1 MNDSLV
7 IALDFGTS
15 SVRAIIFD
23 SRGREVDIDGTVLDA
38 QVKYAQH
45 TTADGGVEIDADEL
59 LSHVMQCIKQ
69 ILRKSAVVRN
79 RIAGVGI
86 SCFWHSLVGVDD
98 AGRPVTPLM
107 SWADTRAAGHVPELR
122 RIVDGIDYHGRT
134 GCELHPSFWPAKL
147 LWLRDAHPDKVARV
161 RRWMGFGDYVLLR
174 LFGKTVASLSMASG
188 TGLFNQAKADWD
200 DDVLS
205 ALSIDRDQLP
215 ALTDC
220 NVSISGAMPA
230 ALGGHVL
237 SGDHMASGA
246 MPTALGRHVVSGPVD
261 EYRKPLSILADLP
274 WFPALGDGACS
285 NVGSGGV
292 DETRIAL
299 NIGTSAAMRV
309 VVPAENAHVENGLFC
324 YRVDASTALF
334 GGAFAN
340 GGNVHAWLK
349 NTLNWSDDHKFAREI
364 TQVKP
369 DGHGLTVLPFW
380 SGERSPGWHGDA
392 RATITGMNLHTT
404 PADVVRASMEACSYS
419 FDQVRRALQ
428 SRFPTATE
436 IVVSGGALAHDGMWA
451 QMLADVFGTPL
462 VTSKVAEASSRGAAM
477 IALRSLGVVKKL
489 SDVPFTRGRTFKPNM
504 DRHAIYQAAG
514 ERYNRFYKKMLDG

>member
-15 SVRAIIFD
+15 SVRAIVFD
-23 SRGREVDIDGTVLDA
+23 SRGREVDVDGSLMDA
-38 QVKYAQH
+38 QVKYAQR
-45 TTADGGVEIDADEL
+45 TTAEGGVEVDADEL

-69 ILRKSAVVRN
+69 ILRKASAVRS

-86 SCFWHSLVGVDD
+86 SCFWHSLVGVDAD
-98 AGRPVTPLM
+98 GRAVTPLM
-107 SWADTRAAGHVPELR
+107 SWADTRAAGHVPELK
-122 RIVDGIDYHGRT
+122 RIVDGLDYHGRT
-134 GCELHPSFWPAKL
+134 GCETHPSFWPAKL
-147 LWLRDAHPDKVARV
+147 LWLRKAHPDKVARV
-161 RRWMGFGDYVLLR
+161 RRWMGFGDYVMLR
-174 LFGKTVASLSMASG
+174 LFGKAVASLSMASG

-200 DDVLS
+200 DDVLA
-205 ALSIDRDQLP
+205 ALKIDRDQLP

-220 NVSISGAMPA
+220 NISVSGAMGPTALTA
-230 ALGGHVL
+230 ALGGHV
-237 SGDHMASGA
+237 
-246 MPTALGRHVVSGPVD
+246 VCGPVD
-261 EYRKPLSILADLP
+261 EYRKPLGILAELP

-309 VVPAENAHVENGLFC
+309 VVPAENVHVENGLFC

-364 TQVKP
+364 AQVKP

-462 VTSKVAEASSRGAAM
+462 VTSKVAEASSRGAAL

-514 ERYNRFYKKMLDG
+514 ERYNKFYKQMLDG